1 MQHLSQHFKY
11 LKFYSY
17 FLIIYKS
24 QIQKAELLFLFVL
37 YKAKLFAI
45 IETLSLFNYT
55 NHLYFFIFLEN

>member
-11 LKFYSY
+11 LKFCY

-37 YKAKLFAI
+37 YKVKLFAI